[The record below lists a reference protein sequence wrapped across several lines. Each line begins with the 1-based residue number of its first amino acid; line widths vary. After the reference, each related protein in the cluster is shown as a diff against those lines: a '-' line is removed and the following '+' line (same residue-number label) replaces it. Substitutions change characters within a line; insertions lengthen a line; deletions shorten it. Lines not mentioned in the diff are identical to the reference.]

1 MCTCTHFLGLF
12 DVFSIFIYIRSF
24 LFGFL
29 KIFLGIHVE
38 LFFLAVRDNCYNYRK
53 LDFFGIHD
61 DNFLNSLYH

>member
-29 KIFLGIHVE
+29 KFFLGIHVE
-38 LFFLAVRDNCYNYRK
+38 LFFSQYEITVTTTGNWTFLA
-53 LDFFGIHD
+53 FTMII
-61 DNFLNSLYH
+61 FLNSLYH